1 MSARPL
7 GIGVIGFG
15 WMGQTH
21 SRSFARIP
29 ALFPD
34 RMFEPRLVI
43 CADSVDVH
51 NVRATQSFGFREA
64 SSDWRAVIDHPNVD
78 VVVVCSPNMLHV
90 EMCTAAA
97 AAGKHIFCEKPVGGT
112 PEQTVAVEAAARAAG
127 VITGVG
133 YVYRWA
139 PLVQH
144 ARQLIAD
151 GELGEITNYR
161 GRYFS
166 SFGSDPLQVLS
177 WRFRL
182 DQAGYGVTTDM
193 LSHTIDMAHFLLGPV
208 ERVVGDRRTFI
219 PDRPLPRTE
228 AAAEIERGT
237 PGGPVAEVT
246 NEDYASLLCRFASGA
261 SGTFEASRTMVGPHN
276 QMAFEV
282 YGTKGS
288 LAWNFETMNEL
299 QVFLSGSHRAHDGYV
314 TVLSGDRYPF
324 HGRFMPGDANSIGYE
339 ELTVIE
345 AHQFLTA
352 VAAGEQHEPGFRE
365 ALRFV
370 EVQDAV
376 LRSWDSGSWEDVRP
390 LST

>member
-1 MSARPL
+1 MRSRPL

-34 RMFEPRLVI
+34 RTFDPRLVI
-43 CADSVDVH
+43 CADSIDVH
-51 NVRATQSFGFREA
+51 NVRAIQSFGFREA
-64 SSDWRAVIDHPNVD
+64 SSDWRAVVDHPDVD

-112 PEQTVAVEAAARAAG
+112 PEQTAAVERAAREAG
-127 VITGVG
+127 VISGVG
-133 YVYRWA
+133 YNYRWA

-144 ARQLIAD
+144 ARQLIAE
-151 GELGEITNYR
+151 GELGHITNYR
-161 GRYFS
+161 GRFFS
-166 SFGSDPLQVLS
+166 SFGSDPRQPLS

-182 DQAGYGVTTDM
+182 DQAGYGVSTDM
-193 LSHTIDMAHFLLGPV
+193 LSHAIDMAHFLLGSM

-219 PDRPLPRTE
+219 PERPLPS
-228 AAAEIERGT
+228 
-237 PGGPVAEVT
+237 PGGATEDGATGAVT
-246 NEDYASLLCRFASGA
+246 NEDYASLLCRFECGA

-299 QVFLSGSHRAHDGYV
+299 QVFVSGSHRAHDGYV

-324 HGRFMPGDANSIGYE
+324 HGLFMPGDANSIGYE

-370 EVQDAV
+370 EVQDALV
-376 LRSWDSGSWEDVRP
+376 RSWGSGTWEDVRP
-390 LST
+390 LSP